1 VRGICVDRYAYGP
14 WRCYDDGG
22 RDVAGNFGHVL
33 YAAKDGRACVLS
45 SKSGRL
51 VTEYAG
57 SERTAP
63 LGKRGERGRRRRL
76 RRRRRRLSEGRW
88 VDREDDDGRA
98 GRVRGRRVQRV
109 QRAQERGVPS
119 CRAAEGRSKSDR
131 HQVRQVGTSGQRCCV
146 RDGSMTAGATASG
159 VWFNKV
165 DRGCGLGWT
174 FGGR

>member
-88 VDREDDDGRA
+88 VDREDDDGRPAERPSCAESTEGAGA
-98 GRVRGRRVQRV
+98 GRTELQ
-109 QRAQERGVPS
+109 S
-119 CRAAEGRSKSDR
+119 CGGP
-131 HQVRQVGTSGQRCCV
+131 QQVGQTPS
-146 RDGSMTAGATASG
+146 ASG
-159 VWFNKV
+159 GDKWAKMLRARRI
-165 DRGCGLGWT
+165 DD
-174 FGGR
+174 GGRNGFWRLVQQS